1 MATILVTGGAGFI
14 GSHVVDKLLSNGD
27 SVIAIDDFNDF
38 YDPQVKRQNIVDHMR
53 HPNYILCEGDIR
65 DNELLNS
72 VFSKQKIDAV
82 IHLAARAGVR
92 PSLEQPVLYQEVNV
106 AGTQNIF
113 ECCRIFDI
121 KKCLF
126 ASSSSVYGINSKI
139 PFSEE
144 DPIFNP
150 ISPYA
155 ATKASGELLAHVYS
169 HLYGIQILCLRFFTV
184 YGPRQRPD
192 LAINKFTKLIDS
204 RLPLPMYGDGTT
216 RRDYTFIDDIV
227 NGIMG
232 ALAYN
237 KTKYEVVNLGNS
249 QTVYLKD
256 LIAVIER
263 KLGKQAILHRLP
275 SQPGDVPQTYAD
287 IAKARSLFGYNPS
300 TSIEEGIE
308 QYILWYRNILLGR

>member
-1 MATILVTGGAGFI
+1 MANILVTGGAGFI
-14 GSHVVDKLLSNGD
+14 GSHVVDKLLSDGYG
-27 SVIAIDDFNDF
+27 VIVIDDFNDF
-38 YDPQVKRQNIVDHMR
+38 YDPLIKKRNIKDHLL
-53 HPNYILCEGDIR
+53 HPNYTLHEGDIR
-65 DNELLNS
+65 DGELLNK
-72 VFSKQKIDAV
+72 VFSGKKIDAV

-113 ECCRIFDI
+113 ECCRNFGV

-126 ASSSSVYGINSKI
+126 ASSSSVYGINNKI
-139 PFSEE
+139 PFSED
-144 DPIFNP
+144 DPIFKP

-192 LAINKFTKLIDS
+192 LAINKFTKLIDNG
-204 RLPLPMYGDGTT
+204 LPIPLFGDGTT
-216 RRDYTFIDDIV
+216 RRDYTYIEDIV

-232 ALAYN
+232 ALTYN
-237 KTKYEVVNLGNS
+237 QTQYEIVNLGNS

-256 LIAVIER
+256 LIQVIET
-263 KLGKQAILHRLP
+263 KLGKQAIIERLP
-275 SQPGDVPQTYAD
+275 MQLGDVPQTFAD
-287 IAKARSLFGYNPS
+287 VSKARHLFGFNPS
-300 TSIEEGIE
+300 TPIEQGIE
-308 QYILWYRNILLGR
+308 KYIDWYYSTKSGR